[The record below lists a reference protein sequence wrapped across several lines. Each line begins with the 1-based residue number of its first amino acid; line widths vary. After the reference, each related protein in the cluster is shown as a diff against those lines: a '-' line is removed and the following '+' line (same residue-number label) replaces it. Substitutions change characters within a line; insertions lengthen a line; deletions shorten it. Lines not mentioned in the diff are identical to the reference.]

1 MKKVLS
7 IIVMALMVAVS
18 ASGQHKDNHKKS
30 GKGHA
35 VEQRDKD
42 HHSKKGR
49 KDHGKMDKHGG
60 HDMHGNHDKHGKHDI
75 HGGHDMH
82 REHGKTYQFHGQKGG
97 GHIHHDNGHIHH
109 DKGYIQ
115 KDGHG
120 IKGGHVGH
128 AGHAG
133 HVGHGH
139 MHARVYCNRDWLDL
153 WNGCHVRLL
162 QGRVSIVD
170 VHGDRI
176 VRGDEVVLLAS
187 GMYLVRSGDIWRVY
201 DQWGEYTSISGHEII
216 DWENGL
222 FCVRY
227 SDFWRVYTAA
237 GNRLS
242 NVWGDVVVLMH
253 NNIIR
258 CTRAGF
264 DHFYN
269 LYGDEVR

>member
-18 ASGQHKDNHKKS
+18 ASGQHKDHHKKS

-42 HHSKKGR
+42 HHGKKGR
-49 KDHGKMDKHGG
+49 KD
-60 HDMHGNHDKHGKHDI
+60 
-75 HGGHDMH
+75 
-82 REHGKTYQFHGQKGG
+82 HGKTYQFHGQKGG
-97 GHIHHDNGHIHH
+97 GHIHHDKGHIQ
-109 DKGYIQ
+109 KG
-115 KDGHG
+115 GHG
-120 IKGGHVGH
+120 IKGGHGGHVGH
-128 AGHAG
+128 IGHAG
-133 HVGHGH
+133 HVGHDH
-139 MHARVYCNRDWLDL
+139 RHARVYCNRDWLDL

-162 QGRVSIVD
+162 QGRVSVLNLN
-170 VHGDRI
+170 GDRI

-187 GMYLVRSGDIWRVY
+187 GMYLVRNGDIWRVY

-227 SDFWRVYTAA
+227 SDFWRVYTAS
-237 GNRLS
+237 GDRLA
-242 NVWGDVVVLMH
+242 NVWGDVVVLLQ
-253 NNIIR
+253 NDIIR
-258 CTRAGF
+258 CTRAGL